1 MPQSRVALAESLSD
15 TLASLQTARSGLSN
29 AWALRMSAS
38 QKAHFAAVMGNSLT
52 RNCREQ
58 GWIVEDALRDDASLV
73 SAMHHY
79 AGESPALY
87 SAIADH
93 IRWILTAIEKG
104 ITDDIRTVDPLFERH
119 KAGDRQTVRLVTRG
133 PGPAMGRSDILGPRG

>member
-73 SAMHHY
+73 SDSTMLTQ
-79 AGESPALY
+79 PQPIRY
-87 SAIADH
+87 SN
-93 IRWILTAIEKG
+93 K
-104 ITDDIRTVDPLFERH
+104 PLV
-119 KAGDRQTVRLVTRG
+119 AVWTRLLL
-133 PGPAMGRSDILGPRG
+133 RSLDFSTSVAPKLQRS